1 MILAQGTLAYSL
13 TSVMGA
19 IPAEIFES
27 RHYGSIFG
35 TVMLAAILGGGQLL
49 GRGRA
54 VRCHGKLF
62 GRVLDRSGVQHP
74 IHARDLACSPSI
86 ANIVDHSWAVGD
98 WTLARALRT
107 GRFWWIAAGYFCA
120 CLRTRCWCTIRNI

>member
-27 RHYGSIFG
+27 RHY
-35 TVMLAAILGGGQLL
+35 AAFSARSCGGDPRRRGRPL

-54 VRCHGKLF
+54 VRCHATLF

-74 IHARDLACSPSI
+74 IDAGDLACSPTASPTSSTT
-86 ANIVDHSWAVGD
+86 A
-98 WTLARALRT
+98 
-107 GRFWWIAAGYFCA
+107 GR
-120 CLRTRCWCTIRNI
+120 